1 MYSTEIFWQ
10 NICSEN
16 YLEISQ
22 YNTFQLFDSS
32 IISEGWVSE
41 TFYRNIKSI
50 EKRFVQVQHHSMF
63 LDKDHKGWGRGR
75 LILNILNTGDR
86 NGDRRRKYKRK
97 IEGRIDR

>member
-22 YNTFQLFDSS
+22 YNTFPLFDSS

-50 EKRFVQVQHHSMF
+50 EKRFCPSTASQYVFGQGSQGLRQGEINFKHS
-63 LDKDHKGWGRGR
+63 
-75 LILNILNTGDR
+75 
-86 NGDRRRKYKRK
+86 
-97 IEGRIDR
+97 